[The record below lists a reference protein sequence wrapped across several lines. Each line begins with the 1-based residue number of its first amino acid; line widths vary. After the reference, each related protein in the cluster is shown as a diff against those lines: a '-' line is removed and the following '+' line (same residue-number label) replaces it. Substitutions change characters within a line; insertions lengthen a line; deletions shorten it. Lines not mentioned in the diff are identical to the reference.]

1 VEDDF
6 EVCWQCGTARDG
18 TEDPSFEPVQ
28 EGIMGSEVFE
38 ADRAERVR
46 ENLVTVGTFWT
57 AVEAHMLRARL
68 EEAGIHAAVM
78 DELASTMSWGLLN
91 TKGGV
96 KVVVPEKELE
106 KALEQAQ
113 RFLAEDKDR
122 PPDAGGEGKPTDS
135 IKPTQDSV
143 RDGGSGFFTEGP

>member
-1 VEDDF
+1 VDNDF

-18 TEDPSFEPVQ
+18 TEDPAFEPEQ
-28 EGIMGSEVFE
+28 EGIMGSDMFE
-38 ADRAERVR
+38 ADRAERLR

-57 AVEAHMLRARL
+57 AVEAHLLRARL
-68 EEAGIHAAVM
+68 EEAGIHATVM
-78 DELASTMSWGLLN
+78 DEPASTMSWGLLN

-113 RFLAEDKDR
+113 RFAAEDKR
-122 PPDAGGEGKPTDS
+122 GPADAGPGAASSDAIRPAE
-135 IKPTQDSV
+135 DSV
-143 RDGGSGFFTEGP
+143 RDGGGGFFPEGL